1 MKIESKRGQMTIWI
15 IIAMVLVLAIVLFF
29 LLRGEITPKIG
40 EKIEENPKNY
50 IASCLKKNVED
61 AVDIML
67 PQGGFISPEHT
78 KLYNNIKVAYLCY
91 NSGNY
96 YPCVNEHPMLLNEI
110 RNEIKNYIE
119 LRIGQCFQ
127 DYKQEMIARNIDIG
141 MGNMELAVELGP
153 ERIFVEIN
161 RKITIGQKENSYAV
175 NNFDAEIINPAYD
188 LARVAMEIASQ
199 EAEFCYFEYGGYM
212 ILYPKF
218 KIGID
223 TESDSTKIYT
233 IEDKK
238 SGKEMNIA
246 IRSCAIPPGL

>member
-29 LLRGEITPKIG
+29 LLRGEITPKVG

-50 IASCLKKNVED
+50 IASCVKKNVEE
-61 AVDIML
+61 AVEIML

-78 KLYNNIKVAYLCY
+78 KRYKNINVSYLCY
-91 NSGNY
+91 NSGSY
-96 YPCVNEHPMLLNEI
+96 LPCVNEHPMLLNEI

-119 LRIGQCFQ
+119 PRIEQCFQ

-141 MGNMELAVELGP
+141 MMNMEMIIELGP

-161 RKITIGQKENSYAV
+161 RRITIGQKDNNYAV
-175 NNFDAEIINPAYD
+175 NDFDAEVINPAYD

-199 EAEFCYFEYGGYM
+199 EAEFCYFEYAGYM
-212 ILYPKF
+212 VLYPKF
-218 KIGID
+218 KISID

>member
-29 LLRGEITPKIG
+29 LLRGEITPKVG
-40 EKIEENPKNY
+40 EKIEENPKSY
-50 IASCLKKNVED
+50 IASCVKKNVEE
-61 AVDIML
+61 AVEIML

-78 KLYNNIKVAYLCY
+78 KRYKNINVSYLCY
-91 NSGNY
+91 NSGSY
-96 YPCVNEHPMLLNEI
+96 LPCVNEHPMLLNEI

-119 LRIGQCFQ
+119 PRIEQCFQ

-141 MGNMELAVELGP
+141 MMNMEMIIELGP

-161 RKITIGQKENSYAV
+161 RRITIGQKDNNYAV
-175 NNFDAEIINPAYD
+175 NDFDAEVINPAYD

-199 EAEFCYFEYGGYM
+199 EAEFCYFEYAGYM
-212 ILYPKF
+212 VLYPKF
-218 KIGID
+218 KISID

>member
-15 IIAMVLVLAIVLFF
+15 IVAMVLVLAIVLFF
-29 LLRGEITPKIG
+29 LLRGEITPKVG

-50 IASCLKKNVED
+50 IASCVKKNVEE
-61 AVDIML
+61 AVEIML

-78 KLYNNIKVAYLCY
+78 KRYKNINVSYLCY
-91 NSGNY
+91 NSGSY
-96 YPCVNEHPMLLNEI
+96 LPCVNEHPMLLNEI

-119 LRIGQCFQ
+119 PRIEQCFQ

-141 MGNMELAVELGP
+141 MMNMEMIIELGP

-161 RKITIGQKENSYAV
+161 RRITIGQKDNNYAV
-175 NNFDAEIINPAYD
+175 NDFDAEVINPAYD

-199 EAEFCYFEYGGYM
+199 EAEFCYFEYAGYM
-212 ILYPKF
+212 VLYPKF
-218 KIGID
+218 KISID